1 MVSLASGAAP
11 HTANAV
17 VPVHSACLLMARPE
31 EEEETVGGA
40 LLSLARLVFRK
51 NRCASCKGPYPSL
64 ECAGGAKHHGRVVP
78 VMHAQCAPYWSAS
91 DCGWEGHCGA
101 SACEA
106 RFLRRV
112 EDHGVPLGSKSAC
125 DWSLVRV
132 NPKYKALVPE
142 SAKKAKPA
150 AEAKAKPAEAKAKP
164 AEAKAIVPMEDVKH
178 SAPTPAPATEP
189 VLSDRAAALFDGS
202 SSDEEEE
209 EEKVVAAPKT
219 TSPLGKRKSPE
230 PSASQTYTLPEP
242 PPKESMMSWEISP
255 AGSRSVVPNPRV
267 DAPMSPLVL
276 ALTQTQTQP
285 PTTSL
290 ASGTTQ
296 RLLDSMADPPVMA
309 TEDFSHVPD
318 LSSRVDADMSEV
330 PATQETQEQAPTQA
344 SVGHSQAEPT
354 INFVDVVD
362 HTPIVIAETQEEESS
377 EPPAKRRKTT
387 SSSKKL
393 GLTTKRRSKRRT
405 AAASKGDEDE

>member
-1 MVSLASGAAP
+1 
-11 HTANAV
+11 
-17 VPVHSACLLMARPE
+17 
-31 EEEETVGGA
+31 
-40 LLSLARLVFRK
+40 
-51 NRCASCKGPYPSL
+51 
-64 ECAGGAKHHGRVVP
+64 
-78 VMHAQCAPYWSAS
+78 
-91 DCGWEGHCGA
+91 
-101 SACEA
+101 
-106 RFLRRV
+106 
-112 EDHGVPLGSKSAC
+112 
-125 DWSLVRV
+125 
-132 NPKYKALVPE
+132 
-142 SAKKAKPA
+142 
-150 AEAKAKPAEAKAKP
+150 
-164 AEAKAIVPMEDVKH
+164 
-178 SAPTPAPATEP
+178 
-189 VLSDRAAALFDGS
+189 
-202 SSDEEEE
+202 
-209 EEKVVAAPKT
+209 
-219 TSPLGKRKSPE
+219 
-230 PSASQTYTLPEP
+230 
-242 PPKESMMSWEISP
+242 MSWEISP

-344 SVGHSQAEPT
+344 T